1 MRNIALQAESPGV
14 DATDTRDQS
23 GTNAEGTRGLL
34 KGLEELLQLLSD
46 ALDTAKPRLL
56 DTPQVAIDDLEA
68 MEEWSRAVPG
78 ASTTGGKRGPGCQ
91 DSRQCTRSLASR

>member
-1 MRNIALQAESPGV
+1 MVFNAASACGILRCKQKVREF

-78 ASTTGGKRGPGCQ
+78 ASTTGG
-91 DSRQCTRSLASR
+91 